1 MFARST
7 MMGNAR
13 ASESGMGKRYGSHA
27 FYYKTIHLLKW
38 GVESAQL
45 E

>member
-13 ASESGMGKRYGSHA
+13 ASESGTSNKYDSHA
-27 FYYKTIHLLKW
+27 FLFYSQIAIEERTLAF
-38 GVESAQL
+38 VD
-45 E
+45 